1 MESRYR
7 ALQVILRILTL
18 FGVLT
23 IGFGLY
29 LWFNSAQSLS
39 IEGVFLVIVGSLL
52 ILLLFV
58 LSPVIDPASVRGQK
72 RETWLQENS
81 IKKFSNNKGATLI
94 AHVFQKYIRHY
105 PEAMKKYPERIP
117 STVEFAKAED
127 NIYNIIYK
135 GTEYIFR
142 FQDLGPAIKPNEQPD
157 LLTPPKRA
165 RLEVFKNGRKRLDMT
180 LTETIDSHYLPHWH
194 PETIKYLDYGNGT
207 WVRDMRH
214 LIKDAH
220 KTARYYIWN
229 S

>member
-1 MESRYR
+1 MERSNRVLR
-7 ALQVILRILTL
+7 TILRILTIL
-18 FGVLT
+18 GVSA
-23 IGFGLY
+23 IGLGLY
-29 LWFNSAQSLS
+29 LWFNSTQSLH
-39 IEGVFLVIVGSLL
+39 IEGIFLIVIGSLF

-58 LSPVIDPASVRGQK
+58 LSPLIDPASPRGQK
-72 RETWLQENS
+72 REAWLQETS
-81 IKKFSNNKGATLI
+81 IRKFSNNKGATLV

-117 STVEFAKAED
+117 ATVEFAKAEN

-142 FQDLGPAIKPNEQPD
+142 FQDLSPAENQKNQPD

-180 LTETIDSHYLPHWH
+180 LTETIDNHYLPHWH

-207 WVRDMRH
+207 WVRDMRQ
-214 LIKDAH
+214 LVKDAH
-220 KTARYYIWN
+220 KTARYYLWN